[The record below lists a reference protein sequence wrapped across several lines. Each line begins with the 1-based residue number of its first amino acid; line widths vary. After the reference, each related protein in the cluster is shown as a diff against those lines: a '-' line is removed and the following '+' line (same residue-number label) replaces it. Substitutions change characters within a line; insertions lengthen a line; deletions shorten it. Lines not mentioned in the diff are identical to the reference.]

1 MLSLMTIY
9 CCRLTGKTDKPG
21 GPPVQRLFSG
31 VTSNPSTPS
40 DYSHIPSTPHISFN
54 VTSQADQSDQFEDS
68 DAGTWVTVFGF
79 PPTAASYVLTQTGMW
94 GHILEQR
101 IPSQVIFIHYF

>member
-1 MLSLMTIY
+1 MN
-9 CCRLTGKTDKPG
+9 RLIGKTDKPG

-31 VTSNPSTPS
+31 TGPSTPSTPS
-40 DYSHIPSTPHISFN
+40 DYAHLPSTPHANFS
-54 VTSQADQSDQFEDS
+54 VTSQIDQSDHFEDS

-94 GHILEQR
+94 GHILEHR
-101 IPSQVIFIHYF
+101 IPSQVLSLQFFNCRN